1 MIREIGIGST
11 FEEGLHGRRVISK
24 GCPAQRSSSLSI
36 NVVDNGSRD
45 FKLYFKIFV
54 HQPEYNFM
62 DNSKL
67 LMFKESGSSVIAF
80 DSLPLALDDLSALSN
95 YVSELGG

>member
-1 MIREIGIGST
+1 
-11 FEEGLHGRRVISK
+11 
-24 GCPAQRSSSLSI
+24 
-36 NVVDNGSRD
+36 
-45 FKLYFKIFV
+45 
-54 HQPEYNFM
+54 M